1 MTSGKHGK
9 RLVRQRVAHTG
20 EPYTTALRHV
30 RSRQEV
36 PMSTP
41 TTPAPTE
48 VLASCSFCGK
58 DNTKVKKVIAGPG
71 VYICNE
77 CVELCDDILAIPTS
91 AEEASAHR
99 AAFEHRSV
107 PEILDALPAIARTAD
122 AVESDLRG
130 LIERLRASDTSWE
143 VIASRLGSDPE
154 VARARFE
161 RS

>member
-9 RLVRQRVAHTG
+9 RLARQRVAHTG

-41 TTPAPTE
+41 TD

-58 DNTKVKKVIAGPG
+58 DNTEVKKVIAGPG
-71 VYICNE
+71 VYICSE
-77 CVELCDDILAIPTS
+77 CVGLCDDILAIPTS

-99 AAFEHRSV
+99 AAFEHRPVS
-107 PEILDALPAIARTAD
+107 EILDALPAIARTAD
-122 AVESDLRG
+122 AVEADLRG
-130 LIERLRASDTSWE
+130 LIGRLRASDMSWE
-143 VIASRLGSDPE
+143 AIASRLGIDPE